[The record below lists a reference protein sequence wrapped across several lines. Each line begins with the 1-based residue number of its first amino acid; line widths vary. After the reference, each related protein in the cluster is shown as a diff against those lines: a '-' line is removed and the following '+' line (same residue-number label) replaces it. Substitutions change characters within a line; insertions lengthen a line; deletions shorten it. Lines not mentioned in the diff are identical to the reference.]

1 MTVPPLDVGPTQV
14 EVRIASL
21 DIARGIALCGILLMN
36 ITMFGLPFAYGDPSV
51 AGGSTGPDL
60 WAWITTSMLFE
71 GTQRGLFSILFGA
84 GLIIMTASLDRS
96 TRPHAPDFFFRR
108 NLWLVVFGVIHG
120 FLILWTGEILFY
132 YGATALFVYGFRN
145 ATPRT
150 MLNVAI
156 GGLIFNAA
164 WNGLDTY
171 NALAKHR
178 AYVVADSAKTA
189 GDSLS
194 PKQTAAIEAWQGVV
208 KDFKPDTAKI
218 NKEIRVKQGGYAGIV
233 VLQAPRL
240 THFQSWWLYRGF
252 FDIFSMMLI
261 GMALFKLG
269 VFGAEYATKR
279 YWTMVI
285 VGYGIGLTTNYLEVT
300 ELIRS
305 EFSVLAFFE
314 TGITYDLGRLAMTM
328 GHLGLIMLF
337 CRATGFRGL
346 KTSLAAIGRTAFSN
360 YILTSVICAF
370 VFYGFGLGLYAQLRR
385 HELYYVVG
393 AIWLFQLI
401 ASPLWLSRFRFGP
414 LEYVWRWLTYGERPR
429 MQGAAGATE

>member
-1 MTVPPLDVGPTQV
+1 MTVPPQDAGPTPV

-21 DIARGIALCGILLMN
+21 DVARGIALCGILLMN
-36 ITMFGLPFAYGDPSV
+36 ITMFGLPYSYSDPTV
-51 AGGSTGPDL
+51 YGGSTGPDL
-60 WAWITTSMLFE
+60 WAWITTSMFFE

-96 TRPHAPDFFFRR
+96 TRPHAQDFFFRR
-108 NLWLVVFGVIHG
+108 NLWLIVFGVIHG

-145 ATPRT
+145 AKPRT
-150 MLNVAI
+150 LLNVAI

-171 NALAKHR
+171 NALEKHR

-189 GDSLS
+189 GDSLT
-194 PKQTAAIEAWQGVV
+194 PAQTAAIDTWQGVV
-208 KDFKPDTAKI
+208 KEFKPDTAKL
-218 NKEIRVKQGGYAGIV
+218 NKEIRVKRGSYAGIV

-269 VFGAEYATKR
+269 VFGSEYAAKR
-279 YWTMVI
+279 HWSMVI
-285 VGYGIGLTTNYLEVT
+285 VGYGIGLTTNYFEVA

-328 GHLGLIMLF
+328 GHLGVIMLF
-337 CRATGFRGL
+337 CRASGFQWL
-346 KTSLAAIGRTAFSN
+346 KTSLAAIGRMAFSN
-360 YILTSVICAF
+360 YISTSIICAF
-370 VFYGFGLGLYAQLRR
+370 VFYGFGLGLYAELRR
-385 HELYYVVG
+385 HELYYVVA
-393 AIWLFQLI
+393 AIWTFQLI
-401 ASPLWLSRFRFGP
+401 VSPLWLSRFRFGP
-414 LEYVWRWLTYGERPR
+414 LEYVWRWLTYAERPR
-429 MQGAAGATE
+429 MKGAAAATE

>member
-1 MTVPPLDVGPTQV
+1 MTVPPLDIGPTSV

-21 DIARGIALCGILLMN
+21 DVARGIALCGILLMN
-36 ITMFGLPFAYGDPSV
+36 ITMFGLPFSYNDPSV
-51 AGGSTGPDL
+51 YGGSTGADL
-60 WAWITTSMLFE
+60 WAWVTTSMLFE

-96 TRPHAPDFFFRR
+96 SRPHAQDFFFRR
-108 NLWLVVFGVIHG
+108 NLWLIVFGVIHG

-150 MLNVAI
+150 LLNVAI

-171 NALAKHR
+171 NALEQHG
-178 AYVVADSAKTA
+178 AYVAADSAKTA
-189 GDSLS
+189 GDSLT
-194 PKQTAAIEAWQGVV
+194 PTQTAAIETWQGVV

-218 NKEIRVKQGGYAGIV
+218 NKEIRVKRGGYAGIV
-233 VLQAPRL
+233 VHQAPRL
-240 THFQSWWLYRGF
+240 AHNQSWWLYRGF
-252 FDIFSMMLI
+252 FDIFSMMLV

-269 VFGAEYATKR
+269 VFGAEYSRQR
-279 YWTMVI
+279 YWRMVL
-285 VGYGIGLTTNYLEVT
+285 VGYGVGLTTNYFEVT

-328 GHLGLIMLF
+328 GHLGVIMLF
-337 CRATGFRGL
+337 CRSTGFQWL
-346 KTSLAAIGRTAFSN
+346 KASLAAIGRMAFTN
-360 YILTSVICAF
+360 YIGTSIICAI
-370 VFYGFGLGLYAQLRR
+370 VFYGFGFGLYGELRR
-385 HELYYVVG
+385 HQLYFVVAG
-393 AIWLFQLI
+393 IWIFQLI